1 MKREFIPMS
10 GLYDMNIGAL
20 RMYYAQ
26 RPTPKPE
33 NEVKN
38 VVFRCDVVK
47 DKDIL
52 EALKDVKNKSDYIKS
67 LLRRALQEENA
78 EKERTEKEES
88 CLALPKAPRRRRQ
101 RSNFRLAVFVWKNQ
115 SRVGIQR
122 GFCFQERACEEKF
135 SSEKSE
141 SSSNVS
147 LISFAARAICCFVCV
162 AV

>member
-67 LLRRALQEENA
+67 LLRRAGGGNGVIFGWPFLYGKIKAALVFNA
-78 EKERTEKEES
+78 AFVFRNAPARKNPLRKN
-88 CLALPKAPRRRRQ
+88 PKARPT
-101 RSNFRLAVFVWKNQ
+101 FP
-115 SRVGIQR
+115 
-122 GFCFQERACEEKF
+122 
-135 SSEKSE
+135 
-141 SSSNVS
+141 
-147 LISFAARAICCFVCV
+147 
-162 AV
+162 

>member
-52 EALKDVKNKSDYIKS
+52 DALKDVKHKSGRK
-67 LLRRALQEENA
+67 RR
-78 EKERTEKEES
+78 S

-101 RSNFRLAVFVWKNQ
+101 RSNFRLSVFVWKNQ

-122 GFCFQERACEEKF
+122 GFCFQERACEEKS